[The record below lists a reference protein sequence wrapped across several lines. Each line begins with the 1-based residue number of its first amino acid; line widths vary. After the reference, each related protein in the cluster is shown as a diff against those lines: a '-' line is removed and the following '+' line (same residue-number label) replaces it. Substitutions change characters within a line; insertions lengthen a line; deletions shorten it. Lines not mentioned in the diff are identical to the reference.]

1 MSTEDHVIESQD
13 PVESLGNRV
22 SNWGRWGAD
31 DELGT
36 LNYVTDAKVLEASRL
51 VMTGEVVPLGLPLDS
66 DGPQRDRPRRFNP
79 IHLMTALP
87 TDTVRPDG
95 TGLADDVVVM
105 PLQSVTQWDSLAHIA
120 YRGRIYGGKD
130 AHLVGS
136 SGASVNSIRA
146 VSGRIASRGV
156 LIDVARF
163 RGVDALPAGHAI
175 TASELTDTLRTQG
188 LDAGE
193 GDILLIRTGFLDH
206 CRRRGWEG
214 FFDASPGLALDTLE
228 WLRTRRVAGI
238 ATDTVAAE
246 VRPSEIDGFRSPFHV
261 VALVYMGLLL
271 GELFDC
277 EALAARCSDD
287 SRYDFLLVAPALPV
301 TGGVGSP
308 INPYAIR

>member
-1 MSTEDHVIESQD
+1 MSTDEPSMESQD
-13 PVESLGNRV
+13 PVDRLGKRV

-36 LNYVTDAKVLEASRL
+36 LNYVTKAKVLEASRL
-51 VMTGEVVPLGLPLDS
+51 VKTGEVVPLGLPLDAE
-66 DGPQRDRPRRFNP
+66 GPQRDRPRRFNP

-95 TGLADDVVVM
+95 TGLADDVLMM

-120 YRGRIYGGKD
+120 YHGRLYGGKD

-136 SGASVNSIRA
+136 SGATVNSIRA
-146 VSGRIASRGV
+146 VSGRIVSRGV

-163 RGVDALPAGHAI
+163 RGVDALPAGHPI
-175 TASELTDTLRTQG
+175 TASELTDTLRVQG
-188 LDAGE
+188 VDVGE
-193 GDILLIRTGFLDH
+193 GDVLLIRTGFLDH
-206 CRRRGWEG
+206 CRQRAWEG

-228 WLRTRRVAGI
+228 WLHTRHISGI

-277 EALAARCSDD
+277 EKLGARCSDD

-301 TGGVGSP
+301 TGAVGSP